1 MQWALLTERSRPGQG
16 PTGTCYVP
24 LRRRP
29 RILCRGWR
37 VLSHTLT
44 AKGCPKADIFETS
57 ILKAGL
63 NSGLL
68 SSSASFS
75 IGCGYECL
83 MHSKTFSIALEQTMT
98 QISPRAVCSLPSEWH
113 ASLMEAN
120 SKIKIQERNIIKSK
134 CATGRVTENPRPR
147 NITVAKLL
155 SKHISHQEKLHI
167 LKI

>member
-1 MQWALLTERSRPGQG
+1 M
-16 PTGTCYVP
+16 
-24 LRRRP
+24 
-29 RILCRGWR
+29 
-37 VLSHTLT
+37 
-44 AKGCPKADIFETS
+44 
-57 ILKAGL
+57 
-63 NSGLL
+63 L

-75 IGCGYECL
+75 IGCSYECL

-120 SKIKIQERNIIKSK
+120 SKIKVQERNIIKSK
-134 CATGRVTENPRPR
+134 CATGRVTKNPRPT

-167 LKI
+167 LKIKICCIRSFQSIIKRYNFKRKNPTREENQRKGRQLFSFRSETLTSSL